1 MDDLDAIAR
10 TEIQPGWDVYD
21 ADGDLVGR
29 VLEVSDM
36 SLAVETT
43 GLVEAIGSAEGLSSG
58 DRAAL
63 ILAVPEPAS
72 LGVAGSVGL
81 WLAGRRRR
89 PIRHSIA

>member
-1 MDDLDAIAR
+1 MAGTGTALAGVMDDLDAIAR

-43 GLVEAIGSAEGLSSG
+43 GLVEAIVGIGFDQVESAEDGRVELAVSG
-58 DRAAL
+58 DEIAAT
-63 ILAVPEPAS
+63 IDE
-72 LGVAGSVGL
+72 GGAG
-81 WLAGRRRR
+81 
-89 PIRHSIA
+89 

>member
-43 GLVEAIGSAEGLSSG
+43 GLVEAIVGIGFDQVESAEDGRVELAVSG
-58 DRAAL
+58 DEIAAT
-63 ILAVPEPAS
+63 IDE
-72 LGVAGSVGL
+72 GGAG
-81 WLAGRRRR
+81 
-89 PIRHSIA
+89 

>member
-1 MDDLDAIAR
+1 MAGTGTALARVMDDLDAIAR

-43 GLVEAIGSAEGLSSG
+43 GLVEAIVGIGFDQVESAEDGRVELAVSG
-58 DRAAL
+58 DEIAAT
-63 ILAVPEPAS
+63 IDE
-72 LGVAGSVGL
+72 GGAG
-81 WLAGRRRR
+81 
-89 PIRHSIA
+89 